1 MLPQYGPKKTAA
13 QRRREEAAAQPRPE
27 KPAAQPRAE
36 KPAAQPRA
44 DESPPQS
51 GLRDGG
57 AAQALF
63 AAIGQ
68 IGVAMRE
75 SQEPV
80 AELGSLLTHLVDT
93 LGALRSAP
101 AMQEIDDSPSAVAA
115 RGLMD
120 QLRSDVFNGIQ
131 HLQFYDRMMQHLS
144 HLQGYLIAVAN
155 ELSSANPN
163 GAPQEVWDE
172 LHARLRERLISADQ
186 RGLLDLYLTPDSGTR
201 VSAQAAATEHASP
214 GSVELF

>member
-1 MLPQYGPKKTAA
+1 MLPQHGPNKTAA
-13 QRRREEAAAQPRPE
+13 QRSPE
-27 KPAAQPRAE
+27 KAAPQRRP
-36 KPAAQPRA
+36 
-44 DESPPQS
+44 DESPPQP
-51 GLRDGG
+51 GLQEGG

-101 AMQEIDDSPSAVAA
+101 VMQGIDDSPSAVAA
-115 RGLMD
+115 RALME

-131 HLQFYDRMMQHLS
+131 HLQFYDRMMQHLA
-144 HLQGYLIAVAN
+144 HLQGYLIGVAN

-186 RGLLDLYLTPDSGTR
+186 RGLLDLFLTPDSGTR
-201 VSAQAAATEHASP
+201 VSAQAAATDHASP

>member
-1 MLPQYGPKKTAA
+1 MPPPQYGPGKAAA
-13 QRRREEAAAQPRPE
+13 QRRP
-27 KPAAQPRAE
+27 
-36 KPAAQPRA
+36 
-44 DESPPQS
+44 DESPSQP
-51 GLRDGG
+51 GLQGGG

-63 AAIGQ
+63 AATAQ

-80 AELGSLLTHLVDT
+80 AELGALLTHLVDT

-101 AMQEIDDSPSAVAA
+101 VMQAVDDSPSAVAA
-115 RGLMD
+115 RGLME

-144 HLQGYLIAVAN
+144 HLQGYLIGVAN
-155 ELSSANPN
+155 ELSSAKPA
-163 GAPQEVWDE
+163 GEPQEVWDE

-186 RGLLDLYLTPDSGTR
+186 RGLLDLFLTPDAGTR
-201 VSAQAAATEHASP
+201 VSAQAAATDHAPP
-214 GSVELF
+214 GSVDLF